1 MAHTVETS
9 DRDKIPFVQKF
20 IYGLGAFVNNLLGA
34 AIGGMLIVLNLGLG
48 MNPVLVGLIG
58 ALPRLTDAITDPL
71 MGYISDHTK
80 SKWGRRRPYIFFGAI
95 AAAVIFALLWQLP
108 RDQSENFYF
117 WFFLIGSIIF
127 YLAYTVFATPWV
139 ALGYELTPDYH
150 ERTRLMAVQNFMG
163 QMAWLVAPWF
173 LWFMQNDMLFE
184 DMIEGAGWLAII
196 IGVFTVCV
204 GILPAIF
211 LKERSKHQEEKTNK
225 ESLNVSSSD
234 KNEAN
239 EEFPAGFK
247 DFIKGFLTTI
257 KFKPFLYLCA
267 ATFLVFNGFML
278 VSSFQT
284 YVIIYY
290 VFGGDQS
297 LGAEFAGW
305 AGTVSAISTFCV
317 IFLVTKLSTIMG
329 KRNAFFFSTGVSIIG
344 YALKWVCYTPESPML
359 LLIPSIFIAFGLGGL
374 FTLMGSMVADVC
386 DLDELNTKQRREGMF
401 GSIYWWVVKLGMAVA
416 LAAGGFL
423 LNATGFD
430 VALAGQQSADTIFFM
445 RLCDVI
451 IPIITSLIAIW
462 MIMAYPLTEDKA
474 REVREALEARR
485 GKMTVD
491 DDEPIQNV
499 ELNTSS

>member
-173 LWFMQNDMLFE
+173 LWFMQNDILFE

>member
-211 LKERSKHQEEKTNK
+211 LKELSKHQEEKTYT

-451 IPIITSLIAIW
+451 IPVITSLIAIW
-462 MIMAYPLTEDKA
+462 MIIAYPLTEDKA
-474 REVREALEARR
+474 REVREALETRR